1 MTERKKFG
9 EWLKG
14 KNRQENLENISFVI
28 LAAAAL
34 LVVVGIGLGS
44 FVYGTVL
51 LAMFGAFLV
60 IVGIV
65 IYIISQFLEKNQ
77 Q

>member
-14 KNRQENLENISFVI
+14 GSRQEHLENISFVI
-28 LAAAAL
+28 LVAAAL
-34 LVVVGIGLGS
+34 LVMLGIGLGS

-51 LAMFGAFLV
+51 LAMFGAFL
-60 IVGIV
+60 ILVGIV
-65 IYIISQFLEKNQ
+65 IYIISQFLEKKE
-77 Q
+77 

>member
-1 MTERKKFG
+1 MKKFG

-14 KNRQENLENISFVI
+14 KNRQEHIENISFVVLVI
-28 LAAAAL
+28 AAL
-34 LVVVGIGLGS
+34 LVMAGIGLGS

-60 IVGIV
+60 LVGIT
-65 IYIISQFLEKNQ
+65 IYIVSQFMEKKE
-77 Q
+77 